1 MQRTAAKVV
10 GPRDGKAG
18 LWSGARR
25 SIQRTVTSLDHP
37 AGRAP
42 LSRWLL
48 LLGAFVTSIYVA
60 LTAPGTG
67 DYPNDAGPAM
77 TALLHA
83 NLHAFASA
91 TPAMGELSLY
101 LRLPFAAL
109 AYLGS
114 PTEMSIYRWGAV
126 PCVASVALLGV
137 WLARIARSR
146 GTGLVG
152 QVAIVAVALFNPM
165 VHSALL
171 LGHPEELLTTSL
183 AVGAIVS
190 AAQRRVI
197 LTTVLLG
204 LAIASK
210 QWAVIAMFP
219 VVAVFPGRRVHVIS
233 GAAAIVT
240 AVSLPALLISAPTF
254 LHNQLVLV
262 HEHYLAPAWD
272 SWLFLV
278 SPRVTLPVGGG
289 LTYTGPHLSST
300 VVGLLHPLI
309 IGVAI
314 AIGVY
319 VARRVR
325 THLTLDA
332 LVCRHRA
339 RVSAALRAGHRN
351 DALLRGSAVHDAAR
365 VGRTPGRATPVAWA
379 LRCSCELRAIR
390 PTHTHRHRPQH
401 GQRPLRRRCSRRLS
415 SAQTRAT
422 PFATA
427 GSATDT
433 GSATRH
439 RRARATNPTR
449 LNQRPARR

>member
-1 MQRTAAKVV
+1 MVGRPEVDTA
-10 GPRDGKAG
+10 
-18 LWSGARR
+18 
-25 SIQRTVTSLDHP
+25 TVTFDHP

-60 LTAPGTG
+60 LTAAGTG

-137 WLARIARSR
+137 WLASIARSR

-183 AVGAIVS
+183 AVGAIIS

-210 QWAVIAMFP
+210 QWAVIAVFP

-233 GAAAIVT
+233 GAAAIAT

-254 LHNQLVLV
+254 LHNQLVLL
-262 HEHYLAPAWD
+262 HEHYLEPAWD

-278 SPRVTLPVGGG
+278 SPRVTMPVGGG

-319 VARRVR
+319 VARRAR

-332 LVCRHRA
+332 WFAAIALAFLLRCALDTETMPYYEAPLFMTLLAWDTLQGGRLPLRA
-339 RVSAALRAGHRN
+339 LFAAAVSYALFDRLTPTDIGPNTASALYAAAALVGC
-351 DALLRGSAVHDAAR
+351 LLLTR
-365 VGRTPGRATPVAWA
+365 A
-379 LRCSCELRAIR
+379 LRHSQPQDQPQAPAQQLVTGVLARQIR
-390 PTHTHRHRPQH
+390 P
-401 GQRPLRRRCSRRLS
+401 G
-415 SAQTRAT
+415 
-422 PFATA
+422 
-427 GSATDT
+427 
-433 GSATRH
+433 
-439 RRARATNPTR
+439 
-449 LNQRPARR
+449 

>member
-309 IGVAI
+309 IVVAI

-332 LVCRHRA
+332 WFAAIALAFLLRCALDTETMPYYEAPLFMTLLAWDALQGGRLPLRGLFA
-339 RVSAALRAGHRN
+339 AAVSYALFDRLTPTVIGPNTASALYGAAALVGCL
-351 DALLRGSAVHDAAR
+351 LLRR
-365 VGRTPGRATPVAWA
+365 A
-379 LRCSCELRAIR
+379 LRHSQPQDQPQTPAQQLVTGVLARQIR
-390 PTHTHRHRPQH
+390 P
-401 GQRPLRRRCSRRLS
+401 G
-415 SAQTRAT
+415 
-422 PFATA
+422 
-427 GSATDT
+427 
-433 GSATRH
+433 
-439 RRARATNPTR
+439 
-449 LNQRPARR
+449 